1 MQGFEKLNKN
11 ELPQIDLYMDQVLT
25 ILEQQLESYK
35 IEPNEKIMTKTM
47 INNYVKSNLMEK
59 PMKKKYNKGQMMQL
73 IMIYHLKSILTFA
86 ELDIFFKTAMNQY
99 DNSLE
104 EIYQDFMEVH
114 GQVVEETKIKTGGL
128 AKKEGHHNVKELMK
142 IIITA
147 DMNKRV
153 AEGVVKEIKE
163 MNNETEEG
171 EI

>member
-1 MQGFEKLNKN
+1 MQEFEKLNKN

-35 IEPNEKIMTKTM
+35 IDPDEKIMTKTM

-59 PMKKKYNKGQMMQL
+59 PMKKKYNKGQIMQL

-86 ELDIFFKTAMNQY
+86 ELDIFFKTAIDQY

-104 EIYQDFMEVH
+104 DIYQDFMEVH
-114 GQVVEETKIKTGGL
+114 GQVVEETKMKTDEL
-128 AKKEGHHNVKELMK
+128 AKKEGHHNIKELMK

-147 DMNKRV
+147 DINKRV
-153 AEGVVKEIKE
+153 AEGIVKEIKE

-171 EI
+171 EN